1 MFCFANFDL
10 FSMKTLFFF
19 LILSSS
25 FFSIAQTPL
34 LPLASSR
41 EVTKNENVNTDDPDV
56 KYIPLFGSWK
66 KVEEQLSN
74 SSQFLIQCDQN
85 FKDRNDASKFF
96 ADRGWEYL
104 NEGLLDTAT
113 YRFNL
118 CFLLNQDNFDAY
130 WGLGSVSYQKGK
142 YEESTKLLRKG
153 LELSPEN
160 TILMVDLAT
169 VQLAC
174 YKEKKNCDD
183 IDDALRLLEK
193 SLQIDGTNANGW
205 LKYSIAAFQL
215 EHYEK
220 AWEYLHKCRLL
231 DISFVDTNFVQELSA
246 KYLDPMGIFK

>member
-1 MFCFANFDL
+1 
-10 FSMKTLFFF
+10 MKTLIYFF
-19 LILSSS
+19 ILSSS
-25 FFSIAQTPL
+25 FLSLAQTPL
-34 LPLASSR
+34 IPLASSR
-41 EVTKNENVNTDDPDV
+41 EFSKKETINTDNQDIR
-56 KYIPLFGSWK
+56 YIPLFGSK
-66 KVEEQLSN
+66 KKAEEQMLN
-74 SSQFLIQCDQN
+74 ATEFLIQCDKN
-85 FKDRNDASKFF
+85 FKDRLDASKFF

-118 CFLLNQDNFDAY
+118 CFLLNQENHDAY

-153 LELSPEN
+153 LELSPDN
-160 TILMVDLAT
+160 SILMVDIAT

-205 LKYSIAAFQL
+205 LKYSIAEYQL

-231 DISFVDTNFVQELSA
+231 DISFVDTTYVQELIA
-246 KYLDPMGIFK
+246 KQTDPMGIFK

>member
-1 MFCFANFDL
+1 
-10 FSMKTLFFF
+10 MKTLIYLF
-19 LILSSS
+19 ILSSS
-25 FFSIAQTPL
+25 FFSYAQTPL

-41 EVTKNENVNTDDPDV
+41 ELAKKEILNVDNQDI
-56 KYIPLFGSWK
+56 KYIPLFGSK
-66 KVEEQLSN
+66 KKAEEQILN
-74 SSQFLIQCDQN
+74 SAEFLIQCDKN
-85 FKDRNDASKFF
+85 FKDRIGASKFF

-118 CFLLNQDNFDAY
+118 CFLLNQDNCDAY

-142 YEESTKLLRKG
+142 YEESTKLLRRG

-160 TILMVDLAT
+160 SILMVDIAT

-205 LKYSIAAFQL
+205 LKYSIAEYQL

-220 AWEYLHKCRLL
+220 AWEYLHKCRML
-231 DISFVDTNFVQELSA
+231 DISFVDTNYVQELIA
-246 KYLDPMGIFK
+246 KYSDPMGVFK

>member
-1 MFCFANFDL
+1 MLCLANFDL
-10 FSMKTLFFF
+10 FYMKTLFFF

-25 FFSIAQTPL
+25 FFSTAQTPL

-41 EVTKNENVNTDDPDV
+41 EVSKKESLNTDNQDV
-56 KYIPLFGSWK
+56 RYLPLFGSWK
-66 KVEEQLSN
+66 KVEEQISN
-74 SSQFLIQCDQN
+74 SSQFLIQCDKN
-85 FKDRNDASKFF
+85 FKDRFDASNFF

-118 CFLLNQDNFDAY
+118 CFLLNQNNFDAY

-160 TILMVDLAT
+160 TILMVDIAT

-193 SLQIDGTNANGW
+193 SLQIDATNANGW
-205 LKYSIAAFQL
+205 LKYSIAEYQL

-231 DISFVDTNFVQELSA
+231 DISFVDTSYVQELNA
-246 KYLDPMGIFK
+246 KYLDPLGIFK

>member
-1 MFCFANFDL
+1 
-10 FSMKTLFFF
+10 MKTLIYL
-19 LILSSS
+19 LIISSS
-25 FFSIAQTPL
+25 FFSLAQTPL
-34 LPLASSR
+34 IPLASSR
-41 EVTKNENVNTDDPDV
+41 EVSKKENLKADHQDSR
-56 KYIPLFGSWK
+56 YIPLFGSK
-66 KVEEQLSN
+66 KKAEEQMVN
-74 SSQFLIQCDQN
+74 SAEFLIQCDKN
-85 FKDRNDASKFF
+85 FKDRIDASKFF

-142 YEESTKLLRKG
+142 YEESTKLLRRG
-153 LELSPEN
+153 LELAPEN
-160 TILMVDLAT
+160 SILMVDIAT

-183 IDDALRLLEK
+183 VDDALRLLEK

-205 LKYSIAAFQL
+205 LKYSIAEYQL

-220 AWEYLHKCRLL
+220 AWEYLHKCRIL
-231 DISFVDTNFVQELSA
+231 DISFIDTTYVQELTVKLS
-246 KYLDPMGIFK
+246 DPMGIFK

>member
-1 MFCFANFDL
+1 MKSIIYL
-10 FSMKTLFFF
+10 FL
-19 LILSSS
+19 LSSS
-25 FFSIAQTPL
+25 FFSYAQTPL
-34 LPLASSR
+34 TPWVSSKELSR
-41 EVTKNENVNTDDPDV
+41 KEMLNTDNQDV
-56 KYIPLFGSWK
+56 KYLPLFGSK
-66 KVEEQLSN
+66 KKAEEQILN
-74 SSQFLIQCDQN
+74 STEFLIQCDKN
-85 FKDRNDASKFF
+85 FKDRLDASKFF

-118 CFLLNQDNFDAY
+118 CFLLNQDSFDAY
-130 WGLGSVSYQKGK
+130 WGLGSISYQKGK
-142 YEESTKLLRKG
+142 YEESTQLLRKG

-160 TILMVDLAT
+160 TILMVDVAT

-174 YKEKKNCDD
+174 YKEKNNCDD

-205 LKYSIAAFQL
+205 LKYSIAAYQL

-231 DISFVDTNFVQELSA
+231 DISFVDTSFVQELIA
-246 KYLDPMGIFK
+246 KKSDPMGIFK

>member
-1 MFCFANFDL
+1 MPNFDL
-10 FSMKTLFFF
+10 FYMKTLIYLF
-19 LILSSS
+19 ILSSS
-25 FFSIAQTPL
+25 FFSYAQTPL

-41 EVTKNENVNTDDPDV
+41 ELAKKEILNVDNQDI
-56 KYIPLFGSWK
+56 KYIPLFGSK
-66 KVEEQLSN
+66 KKAEEQMLN
-74 SSQFLIQCDQN
+74 STEFLIQCDKN
-85 FKDRNDASKFF
+85 FKDRIGASKFF

-118 CFLLNQDNFDAY
+118 CFLLNQDNCDAY

-142 YEESTKLLRKG
+142 YEESTKLLRRG

-160 TILMVDLAT
+160 SILMVDIAT

-205 LKYSIAAFQL
+205 LKYSIAEYQL

-220 AWEYLHKCRLL
+220 AWEYLHKCRIL
-231 DISFVDTNFVQELSA
+231 DISFVDTNYVQELIA
-246 KYLDPMGIFK
+246 KYSDPMGVFK

>member
-1 MFCFANFDL
+1 MKFIIHL
-10 FSMKTLFFF
+10 F
-19 LILSSS
+19 ILSSS
-25 FFSIAQTPL
+25 FLSLAQTSL
-34 LPLASSR
+34 VPLASSK
-41 EVTKNENVNTDDPDV
+41 ELSKKEPLNIDSQDV
-56 KYIPLFGSWK
+56 RYLPLFGSK
-66 KVEEQLSN
+66 KKAEEQILN
-74 SSQFLIQCDQN
+74 ATEFLIQCDKN
-85 FKDRNDASKFF
+85 FKDRFDASKFF

-118 CFLLNQDNFDAY
+118 CFLLNQDSFDSY
-130 WGLGSVSYQKGK
+130 WGLGSISYQRGK

-160 TILMVDLAT
+160 TILMVDIAT

-193 SLQIDGTNANGW
+193 SLQIDSTNANGW
-205 LKYSIAAFQL
+205 LKFSIAEFQL

-231 DISFVDTNFVQELSA
+231 DISFVDTSFVQELIA
-246 KYLDPMGIFK
+246 KQTDPMGIFK

>member
-1 MFCFANFDL
+1 
-10 FSMKTLFFF
+10 MKTLIYPFI
-19 LILSSS
+19 ILSS
-25 FFSIAQTPL
+25 FFSFAQTPL
-34 LPLASSR
+34 IPLASSR
-41 EVTKNENVNTDDPDV
+41 EFSKKETLNADNQDV
-56 KYIPLFGSWK
+56 RFVPLFGSK
-66 KVEEQLSN
+66 KKIEEQMLN
-74 SSQFLIQCDQN
+74 ATEFLIQCDKN
-85 FKDRNDASKFF
+85 FKDRLVASKFF

-118 CFLLNQDNFDAY
+118 CFLLNQENFDAF

-153 LELSPEN
+153 LDLSPDN
-160 TILMVDLAT
+160 TILMVDIAT

-205 LKYSIAAFQL
+205 LKYSIAEYQL

-220 AWEYLHKCRLL
+220 AWEYFHKCRLL
-231 DISFVDTNFVQELSA
+231 DTSFIDTTYVAELLTKQA
-246 KYLDPMGIFK
+246 DPMGVFR

>member
-1 MFCFANFDL
+1 MKSIIYL
-10 FSMKTLFFF
+10 F
-19 LILSSS
+19 ILSSS
-25 FFSIAQTPL
+25 FLSFSQSSLI
-34 LPLASSR
+34 PLASSK
-41 EVTKNENVNTDDPDV
+41 ELSKKETLNVDNQDV
-56 KYIPLFGSWK
+56 RYLPLFGSK
-66 KVEEQLSN
+66 KKAEEQILN
-74 SSQFLIQCDQN
+74 ATEFLIQCDKN
-85 FKDRNDASKFF
+85 FKDRLDASKFF

-118 CFLLNQDNFDAY
+118 CFLLNQDSFDAY
-130 WGLGSVSYQKGK
+130 WGLGSISYQKGK

-153 LELSPEN
+153 LELSPDN
-160 TILMVDLAT
+160 SILMVDIAT

-205 LKYSIAAFQL
+205 LKFSIAEFQL

-231 DISFVDTNFVQELSA
+231 DISFVDTTFVQELIV
-246 KYLDPMGIFK
+246 KQTDPMGIFK